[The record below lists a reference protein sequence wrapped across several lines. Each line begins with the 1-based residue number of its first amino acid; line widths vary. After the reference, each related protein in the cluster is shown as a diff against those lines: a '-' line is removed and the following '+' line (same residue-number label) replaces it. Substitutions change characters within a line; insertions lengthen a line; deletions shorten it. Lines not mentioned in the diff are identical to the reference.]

1 MNWKKWTFEIFW
13 NQSRLSELRKI
24 CLLIILVFSNNCLEP
39 KITNSRD
46 PLYLFMNKGVFMFD
60 IFDAQLAFLSIIHSI
75 LVQFPKFS
83 FGTKLAAIAIL
94 QTIEF
99 TVAQLLL
106 SPMMN
111 NFGF

>member
-1 MNWKKWTFEIFW
+1 M
-13 NQSRLSELRKI
+13 
-24 CLLIILVFSNNCLEP
+24 
-39 KITNSRD
+39 
-46 PLYLFMNKGVFMFD
+46 FMNKGVFMFD
-60 IFDAQLAFLSIIHSI
+60 IFDAQLAFLSITHSI

-99 TVAQLLL
+99 TVAHLLL

-111 NFGF
+111 NFGFNGCFIGILHHFTSITDGYSHNFLDIPSVQRLQWPLSRVYHF